1 MSFLGFAILFS
12 VAAGMLGRAA
22 LTARNDEPHASLAQV
37 ISCVAYL
44 ALLLAGTLPLQLLWS
59 GFHVL
64 QFFFRPTAYQVD
76 QQRYY
81 PDRVLPAVVVCI
93 GCIEVLVWLIFQ
105 QIR

>member
-1 MSFLGFAILFS
+1 MSFLGFAVLFV
-12 VAAGMLGRAA
+12 VAGLMLGRAA
-22 LTARNDEPHASLAQV
+22 LTAHNDEPHASYAQV

-64 QFFFRPTAYQVD
+64 QFFFRPTAFQVE
-76 QQRYY
+76 QRRYY
-81 PDRVLPAVVVCI
+81 PEQLLPVLIVSI
-93 GCIEVLVWLIFQ
+93 GCIEVLIWLIFQ

>member
-1 MSFLGFAILFS
+1 MSFLGFAVLFV
-12 VAAGMLGRAA
+12 VAGLMLGRAA
-22 LTARNDEPHASLAQV
+22 LTAHNDEPHASYAQV

-59 GFHVL
+59 SFHVL
-64 QFFFRPTAYQVD
+64 QFFFRPTAYQVE
-76 QQRYY
+76 QRRYY
-81 PDRVLPAVVVCI
+81 PDRVLPVVVVCI

>member
-1 MSFLGFAILFS
+1 MSFLGFVIICA

-22 LTARNDEPHASLAQV
+22 LTARNDEPHASYTQV

-64 QFFFRPTAYQVD
+64 QFFFRPTAFQVE
-76 QQRYY
+76 QRRYY
-81 PDRVLPAVVVCI
+81 PDRVLPVVVVSL

>member
-1 MSFLGFAILFS
+1 MSILGFVILFA

-22 LTARNDEPHASLAQV
+22 LTARNDEPHASYAQV

-59 GFHVL
+59 SFHVL
-64 QFFFRPTAYQVD
+64 QFFFRPTAYQLD
-76 QQRYY
+76 QRRYY
-81 PDRVLPAVVVCI
+81 PEHLLPVLIVSI
-93 GCIEVLVWLIFQ
+93 GCIEVLIWLIFQ